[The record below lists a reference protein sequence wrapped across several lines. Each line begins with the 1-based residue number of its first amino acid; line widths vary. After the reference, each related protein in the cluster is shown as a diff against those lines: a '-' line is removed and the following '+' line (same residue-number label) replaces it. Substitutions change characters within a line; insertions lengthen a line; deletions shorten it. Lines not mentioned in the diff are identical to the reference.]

1 VGLIK
6 ELVLLPVAPLRFTVW
21 VADKVADEADR
32 EQYSMGAGV
41 QQIEEIEEAREKG
54 ELDEEEAEERE
65 GEILDQQLTRARPEE
80 EGAQAEEEEG
90 AQGG

>member
-21 VADKVADEADR
+21 VSEKVAEEADR
-32 EQYSMGAGV
+32 EQYSTGAGV
-41 QQIEEIEEAREKG
+41 QQLEEIEEAREKG
-54 ELDEEEAEERE
+54 ELDEEKAAELE
-65 GEILDQQLTRARPEE
+65 GEVLQQQMAPTAP
-80 EGAQAEEEEG
+80 AAEEEEG

>member
-21 VADKVADEADR
+21 VAEQVADEADR
-32 EQYSMGAGV
+32 QQYSVGAGV
-41 QQIEEIEEAREKG
+41 QQLEELEEAREKG

-65 GEILDQQLTRARPEE
+65 GEVIEQQLTGAPSTTEQEE
-80 EGAQAEEEEG
+80 DAEGG
-90 AQGG
+90 

>member
-21 VADKVADEADR
+21 VADQVAEEADR
-32 EQYSMGAGV
+32 QQYSAGAGV
-41 QQIEEIEEAREKG
+41 RQLDEIEQGRERG
-54 ELDEEEAEERE
+54 ELSEDEAAEAEGKVIEQQLSARPTSERE
-65 GEILDQQLTRARPEE
+65 ED
-80 EGAQAEEEEG
+80 

>member
-21 VADKVADEADR
+21 VAEQVADEADR
-32 EQYSMGAGV
+32 QQYSAGAGV
-41 QQIEEIEEAREKG
+41 RQLDEIEEGRQSG
-54 ELDEEEAEERE
+54 ELSEDDAGELEGKVIEQQLSARPTSERE
-65 GEILDQQLTRARPEE
+65 ED
-80 EGAQAEEEEG
+80 

>member
-21 VADKVADEADR
+21 VAEQVADEADR
-32 EQYSMGAGV
+32 QQYSTGAGV
-41 QQIEEIEEAREKG
+41 QQIEELEEAREQG
-54 ELDEEEAEERE
+54 ELDEQEAEEFE
-65 GEILDQQLTRARPEE
+65 GEILEQQVGRARPT
-80 EGAQAEEEEG
+80 AEEEEG